1 MRMEKT
7 KINLKKLF
15 SFVFNPRLLLCLF
28 IAWMI
33 TNGWSYIFAFVGG
46 VFDITWMFIV
56 GTAYAGLLWLPFT
69 PEKIITVVIAI
80 FLLRWLFP
88 KDKKTLFVLW
98 QEYAKAKASL
108 KAVWSKLKMK
118 KAKKN

>member
-1 MRMEKT
+1 MEKT

-88 KDKKTLFVLW
+88 KDKKTLLVLR

-108 KAVWSKLKMK
+108 KAFWSKLKMK